1 MADEHID
8 GEGLEQQLAAR
19 AADRNAVTRSK
30 DGRFKKGR
38 SGNPGGR
45 PRSKHVRAVSSRQY
59 RRDVLQV
66 TEELIPAKTAA
77 GVKLLPFHVVNL
89 LSIRAKASQGHAP
102 SQRYLDKLHREAI
115 EGHEDANPA
124 LTKGLEREEAKAVRK
139 SVDGLERWEWR
150 DLNLYRKFTWRL

>member
-1 MADEHID
+1 MVGGPRGGPQRPDPF
-8 GEGLEQQLAAR
+8 EGRTVQKGALRESRWAAQIEAR
-19 AADRNAVTRSK
+19 P
-30 DGRFKKGR
+30 GRLQ
-38 SGNPGGR
+38 
-45 PRSKHVRAVSSRQY
+45 RQY

-124 LTKGLEREEAKAVRK
+124 LTKGLEREEAKAVGK

-150 DLNLYRKFTWRL
+150 DLNLYRKFTWRF